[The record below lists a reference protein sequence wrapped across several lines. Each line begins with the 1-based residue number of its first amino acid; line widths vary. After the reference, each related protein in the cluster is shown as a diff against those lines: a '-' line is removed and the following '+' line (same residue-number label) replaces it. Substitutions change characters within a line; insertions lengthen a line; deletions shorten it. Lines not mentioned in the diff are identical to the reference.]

1 MKIEVKK
8 IDTKRNGKPITLLRW
23 RDLTGKV
30 REKRYKGKRYDSHKE
45 KARQDLEQQLNR
57 VGNDEM
63 WSSFC
68 ETLSDYFEG
77 MSPRSIEKSQQT
89 LRKFSN
95 LFGDFECSELSKDHM
110 RLFKESLKQANLAA
124 ATVDSTLATMW
135 AILRWG
141 SDEDLLPVINR
152 PRKRSRKIDR
162 GKKSK
167 SKGRSLAT
175 EEIERLLMCIPQA
188 CKPGEDPASFT
199 RAAMAAWLIGLRLDD
214 CHMLSFKP
222 RLGCHWISGDLEH
235 IHFAESQKS
244 GQVETVPLE
253 KPATEWLATLDQSL
267 EWVCRARGDKGWH
280 ATSNRLGRVL
290 SAAGKKAGIVVK
302 RDAAGACIKTASH
315 HDLRRTFAT
324 TLLASGMAIKD
335 VQLRTRHSD
344 HNTLLSYYADIERRS
359 GGYPVVAKSSNSTDL
374 ASGFAVKS
382 R

>member
-1 MKIEVKK
+1 MKIEVKTVETRRDG
-8 IDTKRNGKPITLLRW
+8 IAFRW
-23 RDLTGKV
+23 RSLDGKTHQKFY
-30 REKRYKGKRYDSHKE
+30 RGKKHRNKIE
-45 KARQDLEQQLNR
+45 QARVDFEQQLNR
-57 VGNDEM
+57 TGSDEM

-68 ETLSDYFEG
+68 ETLSEYFEG

-89 LRKFSN
+89 LKKFN
-95 LFGDFECSELSKDHM
+95 HLFGDFECSELSKKHM
-110 RLFKESLKQANLAA
+110 RLFKESLKQANLAS

-135 AILRWG
+135 AVLRWG
-141 SDEDLLPVINR
+141 SDEDLLPFVNR
-152 PRKRSRKIDR
+152 PRKRSRKVDR

-214 CHMLSFKP
+214 CHMLSFEP
-222 RLGCHWISGDLEH
+222 RPGCHWISGDFKH
-235 IHFAESQKS
+235 INFAESQKS
-244 GQVETVPLE
+244 GQVEAVPLE
-253 KPATEWLATLDQSL
+253 KQATEWLETLDQSL
-267 EWVCRARGDKGWH
+267 EWLCRARGDKGWH
-280 ATSNRLGRVL
+280 KTSNRLGRVL

-302 RDAAGACIKTASH
+302 RDAAGECIKTASH

-324 TLLASGMAIKD
+324 NLLASGMAIKD

-344 HNTLLSYYADIERRS
+344 HNTLLSYYADIDRRS
-359 GGYPVVAKSSNSTDL
+359 GGYPVVVKSSNL
-374 ASGFAVKS
+374 KELNSGFAVKS